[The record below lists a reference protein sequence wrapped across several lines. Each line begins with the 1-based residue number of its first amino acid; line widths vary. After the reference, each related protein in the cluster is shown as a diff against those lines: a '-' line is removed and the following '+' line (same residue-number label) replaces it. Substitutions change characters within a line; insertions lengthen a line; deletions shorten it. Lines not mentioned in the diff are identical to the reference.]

1 MLAEKR
7 GNFCS
12 PKNVIDTM
20 SSSRYAPHMPRT
32 VRRFPFAV
40 FVLFLFFAFQVF
52 LPRANAQSP
61 LRRLT
66 TTGDVLEFVWSPRGD
81 ALYVT
86 RAGTIVALDAT
97 RQQITGDLYRVSVAD
112 GAQELLTRTAN
123 RPRGNAADEIAFAR
137 LNQDG
142 SARAIIL
149 DARTKQERDAGA
161 IAFGATPQWNR
172 QGDTL
177 FVLQHGR
184 VERVTRAERVPI
196 ESAQTFPLNARVSPL
211 GNRIAF
217 LGADGLWVTQGNS
230 TQAITRN
237 ENGAT
242 VLPQFVW
249 SHTGDKLAYLV
260 MRNASKPE
268 LWIARFAPQT
278 NATQGMTQKIA
289 QGSMEYFANL
299 AWSPDDAFVM
309 FTRTPTGSS
318 TANASEIW
326 RARADGSD
334 TRALTHNHAEETLP
348 QYAPGGKAIAF
359 LRDGDVWVMDLNAD
373 GLPIASTDVTQNIAV
388 DDKTP
393 RAPNAQRT
401 PPATIRVQ
409 HDAAN
414 ACRSVPIG
422 QIDTLDFETYVK
434 RVVPAEVYPSWALDA
449 LKTQAVAARTYAW
462 FWILQHS
469 ASSYDVTD
477 STAYQYMC
485 DARYA
490 SSDNATDATRGQY
503 LDYAGYMVFA
513 AYGAENGDPTLTNSW
528 GNPYLIGVDDPVGF
542 GKTRAGNG
550 IGYSQWGAQRWAS
563 QEHWNYQQILLH
575 YYTNVTLQMPAGTNP
590 DGTPPIGALVLPW
603 SNWGVTSNRVFLRVN
618 ASDDASGVASIALNA
633 QYFDGT
639 TTRNETIATLTGS
652 QREFVWDVSALPN
665 QTNILLTPTIQ
676 DASGNTFTASSITFN
691 LDRKKP
697 QGTMSAPASTPTQN
711 VSLTLNASDNGGSG
725 LVGMLF
731 SNNWNFEGE
740 NQFVQNNSGSVV
752 ADADALNGYAL
763 RGLVGTHPAGV
774 WYGPYTNV
782 LPTQNNY
789 RAYFRLKTDNVTTT
803 NEIAF
808 LDAVVDG
815 GNTVLGV
822 KSLRGTD
829 FKNANEYQEFYVDFV
844 YNGYTTNA
852 LELRVAYRAV
862 ASLWLDRIL
871 VVSYPM
877 AYTSSANWTLSD
889 GQGNKRV
896 IAKFSDGAGNISPDA
911 TADILYGVLPTP
923 TPALTPRLWLPFLL
937 NER

>member
-1 MLAEKR
+1 M
-7 GNFCS
+7 
-12 PKNVIDTM
+12 
-20 SSSRYAPHMPRT
+20 
-32 VRRFPFAV
+32 RRFPFAV
-40 FVLFLFFAFQVF
+40 FVLFALCAFQFF

-66 TTGDVLEFVWSPRGD
+66 TMGDVLEFVWAPRSD

-86 RAGTIVALDAT
+86 RAGTIVSLGAT
-97 RQQITGDLYRVSVAD
+97 RQQITGDLYRVDVAD
-112 GAQELLTRTAN
+112 GAAEWLARRAN
-123 RPRGNAADEIAFAR
+123 MPHVNAADEIAFTR

-142 SARAIIL
+142 SARAVL
-149 DARTKQERDAGA
+149 YAARTKEERDAGA
-161 IAFGATPQWNR
+161 VTFGAMPQWNR

-177 FVLQHGR
+177 FVLQDGKML
-184 VERVTRAERVPI
+184 RVTRAERGTI
-196 ESAQTFPLNARVSPL
+196 LNAQTFPLNARISVL
-211 GNRIAF
+211 GDRVAF
-217 LGADGLWVTQGNS
+217 LDAHGLWVTQGNV
-230 TQAITRN
+230 TRAIARS

-242 VLPQFVW
+242 ILPQFVW
-249 SHTGDKLAYLV
+249 SNAGDKLAYLV
-260 MRNASKPE
+260 MRGALNPE
-268 LWIARFAPQT
+268 LWIADTTRGA
-278 NATQGMTQKIA
+278 TQKIA
-289 QGSMEYFANL
+289 QGGMEYFANL
-299 AWSPDDAFVM
+299 AWSPDDAFVL

-334 TRALTHNHAEETLP
+334 TRALTHNPSEETLP
-348 QYAPGGKAIAF
+348 QYAPDGKAIAF
-359 LRDGDVWVMDLNAD
+359 LRGGDVWVLDLNAD
-373 GLPIASTDVTQNIAV
+373 GLPIASNDVAQNIAV
-388 DDKTP
+388 DDQTP
-393 RAPNAQRT
+393 RVPNAQRT
-401 PPATIRVQ
+401 PPTTIRVQ

-434 RVVPAEVYPSWALDA
+434 RVVPAEVYPSWDADA
-449 LKTQAVAARTYAW
+449 LKTQAVAARSYAW

-490 SSDNATDATRGQY
+490 STDSATDATRGQY

-513 AYGAENGDPTLTNSW
+513 AYGAENGDPTLTNTW
-528 GNPYLIGVDDPVGF
+528 GNPYLVGVDDPVGF

-563 QEHWNYQQILLH
+563 QYHWNYQQILLH

-603 SNWGVTSNRVFLRVN
+603 SNWGITSNRVFLRVN

-652 QREFVWDVSALPN
+652 QRELVWDVSALPN
-665 QTNILLTPTIQ
+665 QTNVVLTPTIQ
-676 DASGNTFTASSITFN
+676 DANGNSFTASSITFN

-697 QGTMSAPASTPTQN
+697 QGTVTAPASTPTQT

-725 LVGMLF
+725 LAGMLF

-740 NQFVQNNSGSVV
+740 NQFAQNNSGSVV
-752 ADADALNGYAL
+752 SDADALNGYAL
-763 RGLVGTHPAGV
+763 RGLVGTNPAGA

-782 LPTQNNY
+782 LPTQKNY

-815 GNTVLGV
+815 GNTALGV

-829 FKNANEYQEFYVDFV
+829 FKTANEYQEFYVDFV
-844 YNGYTTNA
+844 YNGYTTNP

-871 VVSYPM
+871 VVSYPVPY
-877 AYTSSANWTLSD
+877 ATFANWTLSD
-889 GQGNKRV
+889 GLGSKRV
-896 IAKFSDGAGNISPDA
+896 IAKFSDSAGNISSDA
-911 TADILYGVLPTP
+911 LADILYGVPPTP
-923 TPALTPRLWLPFLL
+923 TPALTPRIWLPFLI
-937 NER
+937 EQH